1 MDEQS
6 LAFLGPGVILIF
18 FYLKQVRWTLLLV
31 FLTYGVFSL
40 FTNIIMAD
48 SDYCLRLCQLYTG
61 MDFYFCYL
69 TEISSF
75 KRKIG
80 NEYLVQF
87 QVWIGFIMCIIWIF
101 SIKFIK
107 QLGDS
112 KNE

>member
-6 LAFLGPGVILIF
+6 LAFLGPGVLLIF

-40 FTNIIMAD
+40 FTNILMAD
-48 SDYCLRLCQLYTG
+48 SDYCWSLCETYTG
-61 MDFYFCYL
+61 PDLYFCYL

-80 NEYLVQF
+80 N
-87 QVWIGFIMCIIWIF
+87 
-101 SIKFIK
+101 
-107 QLGDS
+107 
-112 KNE
+112 